1 MECRYNQDEFC
12 TNDQCPMC
20 ADYCPVPD
28 YEGVCKYEDREE
40 EIYVLTPKG
49 CLEAALIESNIII
62 SHDTF
67 NALWDDFYDLMKK
80 FGYIQEEE

>member
-20 ADYCPVPD
+20 ADYCPVHD
-28 YEGVCKYEDREE
+28 YDGICKYDDREE

-49 CLEAALIESNIII
+49 CLEAALIESSIII

-67 NALWDDFYDLMKK
+67 NALWDDFYCLMKK

>member
-1 MECRYNQDEFC
+1 MECRYNQDEFA
-12 TNDQCPMC
+12 PMTSALC
-20 ADYCPVPD
+20 ARTTAPVPD

-49 CLEAALIESNIII
+49 CLEAALIESSIII

-67 NALWDDFYDLMKK
+67 NALWDDFYYLMKK